1 MKYQKTKHSERL
13 IIFHQARDLSEAT
26 VLTMTN
32 ISSHGR
38 VDRDNRT
45 ADSPDKG
52 TRYNITMF
60 AINGGELSKPAYYRF
75 MTKPN
80 RSFKHGAANVPVE
93 TTLIRV
99 LDYNP
104 EKSDLDFRPQ
114 AMVNMRRRRAP
125 TYFGCKA
132 QHNYLAPHMNLA
144 PKSLFQ

>member
-1 MKYQKTKHSERL
+1 
-13 IIFHQARDLSEAT
+13 
-26 VLTMTN
+26 
-32 ISSHGR
+32 
-38 VDRDNRT
+38 
-45 ADSPDKG
+45 
-52 TRYNITMF
+52 MF

-114 AMVNMRRRRAP
+114 AMINNVVLRGRSLSCHLNIICNILMIMKISLQQLNRSLAHRQMLM
-125 TYFGCKA
+125 FLIKIVIFISGWFFENCKSKRGS
-132 QHNYLAPHMNLA
+132 M
-144 PKSLFQ
+144 

>member
-1 MKYQKTKHSERL
+1 
-13 IIFHQARDLSEAT
+13 
-26 VLTMTN
+26 
-32 ISSHGR
+32 
-38 VDRDNRT
+38 
-45 ADSPDKG
+45 
-52 TRYNITMF
+52 MF

-114 AMVNMRRRRAP
+114 AMVNLRRRSAP
-125 TYFGCKA
+125 TYNGSKA
-132 QHNYLAPHMNLA
+132 LQINLAPRMNLA

>member
-1 MKYQKTKHSERL
+1 MDGQNCL
-13 IIFHQARDLSEAT
+13 
-26 VLTMTN
+26 
-32 ISSHGR
+32 
-38 VDRDNRT
+38 
-45 ADSPDKG
+45 DSPEKG

-114 AMVNMRRRRAP
+114 VFTKHILILRGRSP
-125 TYFGCKA
+125 
-132 QHNYLAPHMNLA
+132 
-144 PKSLFQ
+144 

>member
-1 MKYQKTKHSERL
+1 
-13 IIFHQARDLSEAT
+13 
-26 VLTMTN
+26 
-32 ISSHGR
+32 
-38 VDRDNRT
+38 
-45 ADSPDKG
+45 
-52 TRYNITMF
+52 MF

-114 AMVNMRRRRAP
+114 AMINNVVSRGRSLSRHSHIICNILMIMKISLQQLNQLLARHQMLMFLIKIVIFISGWFLEILKVNE
-125 TYFGCKA
+125 
-132 QHNYLAPHMNLA
+132 
-144 PKSLFQ
+144 

>member
-1 MKYQKTKHSERL
+1 
-13 IIFHQARDLSEAT
+13 
-26 VLTMTN
+26 
-32 ISSHGR
+32 
-38 VDRDNRT
+38 
-45 ADSPDKG
+45 
-52 TRYNITMF
+52 MF

-114 AMVNMRRRRAP
+114 AMIVNVQVEP
-125 TYFGCKA
+125 
-132 QHNYLAPHMNLA
+132 YLHSGMGQVSFHKEAL
-144 PKSLFQ
+144 KFFFSWGVDFKR